1 MNPPITLLLVEDSP
15 ADARFV
21 REMLKDAA
29 TARFDVVHVERLGE
43 AINRVGDGDIQVILL
58 DLSLPDAQGIETL
71 ALLHNTAPRLPIVV
85 MSGVDDESVA
95 MQGLREGAQ
104 DYLVKGRVES
114 DLLVRSLRYA
124 IERQHTEDRLSA
136 KTREQEHFIY
146 TVSHD
151 LRAPLV
157 SLQGM
162 ASILIEDY
170 GATLDADARMYID
183 RIVANAQKMQTLLN
197 DLLEISRVGRVDME
211 LDSIDLHDVVCSVS
225 EQLQHTL
232 SARGATLQIEG
243 RLPRVYANRTRMT
256 QVFTNLIDNA
266 VAYTPPARAPLVL
279 IGAAARPDGWELRV
293 QDNGVGIPR
302 SFQHKVF
309 DIFQRLPTG
318 KALNPSGSGVGLAI
332 VSRIVESHG
341 GRLWIESMEG
351 VGTTIHF
358 TLPHQATSELG
369 GSQHTLT

>member
-1 MNPPITLLLVEDSP
+1 MNPPITLLLVEDSA
-15 ADARFV
+15 ADARLV
-21 REMLKDAA
+21 REMLKEAA
-29 TARFDVVHVERLGE
+29 SARFDVVHVERLGE

-71 ALLHNTAPRLPIVV
+71 ALLRNAAPRIPIVV

-114 DLLVRSLRYA
+114 DLLVRALRYA
-124 IERQHTEDRLSA
+124 IERQHAEDRLSA

-162 ASILIEDY
+162 ASILSEDY
-170 GATLDADARMYID
+170 GDALDADARMYID

-211 LDSIDLHDVVCSVS
+211 LDSIDLHQVVCSVT

-232 SARGATLQIEG
+232 NARGAAVQIEG
-243 RLPRVYANRTRMT
+243 RLPCISANRTRMV

-266 VAYTPPARAPLVL
+266 VAYTPPARAPMIVV
-279 IGAAARPDGWELRV
+279 GATARPDGWEMRV

-302 SFQHKVF
+302 AFQHKVF

-318 KALNPSGSGVGLAI
+318 KALNPTGSGVGLAI
-332 VSRIVESHG
+332 VARIVESHG
-341 GRLWIESMEG
+341 GRLWVESMEG
-351 VGTTIHF
+351 VGTTVHF
-358 TLPHQATSELG
+358 TLPRHVSPELG
-369 GSQHTLT
+369 NGQRALI